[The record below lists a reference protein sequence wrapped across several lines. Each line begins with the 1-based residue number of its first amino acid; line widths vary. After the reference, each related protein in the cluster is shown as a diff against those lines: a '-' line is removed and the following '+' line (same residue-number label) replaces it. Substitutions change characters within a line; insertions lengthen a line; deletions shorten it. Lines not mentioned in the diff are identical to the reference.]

1 MLPAFSVQGHGKVA
15 DGACV
20 HRRGAEQSGRAAR
33 APGDDIPL
41 GALVSGNRWERG
53 RLVRRRAEMSDSL
66 AEALR
71 DSTLPRP

>member
-1 MLPAFSVQGHGKVA
+1 M
-15 DGACV
+15 

-41 GALVSGNRWERG
+41 GALVSGNRG
-53 RLVRRRAEMSDSL
+53 RLVRRRVEMSDSS

-71 DSTLPRP
+71 DSTLPWPCLFDLQLLNTIMPRVSLGYW